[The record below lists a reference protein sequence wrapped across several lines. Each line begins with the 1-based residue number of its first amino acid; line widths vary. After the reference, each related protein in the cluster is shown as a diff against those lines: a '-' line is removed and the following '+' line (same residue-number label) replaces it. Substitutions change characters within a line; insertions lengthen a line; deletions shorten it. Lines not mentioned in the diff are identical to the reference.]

1 MALSKK
7 VLLSL
12 MLLSHGDNRSKL
24 NFDQKI
30 KAAFHK
36 NKLVMRVIRLAYT
49 AFDECQEVLMVCN
62 R

>member
-36 NKLVMRVIRLAYT
+36 NQSLFFLQIDDSQKTILVKY
-49 AFDECQEVLMVCN
+49 
-62 R
+62 